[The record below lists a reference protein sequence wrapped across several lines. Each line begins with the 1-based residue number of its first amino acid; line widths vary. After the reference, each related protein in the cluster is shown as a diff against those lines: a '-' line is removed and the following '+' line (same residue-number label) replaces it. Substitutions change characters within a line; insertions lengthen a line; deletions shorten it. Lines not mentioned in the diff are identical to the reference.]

1 MKYNLVGMCGGGS
14 MAKFRQHV
22 YGIYQQIVTNEITV
36 VYAEECDNDEIQ
48 YRKEVQREFQ

>member
-1 MKYNLVGMCGGGS
+1 MCGGGS